1 MFIASLHKFAI
12 VILFIQPNFYDS
24 GSWMGFVIVIEN
36 VLLVLRS
43 APPIHQRASSIQVL
57 LNPTSDHRP
66 LRVSYIFNY
75 VLVFILI
82 MDRDQGS

>member
-1 MFIASLHKFAI
+1 M
-12 VILFIQPNFYDS
+12 ILAP
-24 GSWMGFVIVIEN
+24 GWA
-36 VLLVLRS
+36 LLLLLRMCFLFLGQH
-43 APPIHQRASSIQVL
+43 PIHQRASSIQVL

-82 MDRDQGS
+82 IDRDQGS